1 MVLRSATNSI
11 RNKKW
16 SEEDVEEVEYEG
28 DSDGEDTD
36 YGNSRVSFF
45 PKFSLHIAEVCSFS
59 HLVLTAGSFQRGE
72 PRAKE
77 TRKGGRASARQTN
90 GKLLISLLRSVI
102 HSIAQIFIL
111 ARNCNL
117 L

>member
-1 MVLRSATNSI
+1 MSDSSKNKDNSSDGGDEAKKMVLRSATNSI

-16 SEEDVEEVEYEG
+16 SEEDVEEAEYEG

-59 HLVLTAGSFQRGE
+59 HLVLTAGSF
-72 PRAKE
+72 
-77 TRKGGRASARQTN
+77 
-90 GKLLISLLRSVI
+90 
-102 HSIAQIFIL
+102 
-111 ARNCNL
+111 
-117 L
+117 